1 MATSKLFIT
10 GATGYIGGDFL
21 YEAYHTRPTWE
32 ISALVRSEVAVSS
45 LQEKYPRIR
54 IVRGDLDSADLLRDE
69 AQRAD
74 IVLHFA
80 NCDHEASANALLKG
94 MAEHTSDRPGWY
106 IHTSGTG
113 ILTFEDGRNQTCGVR
128 RDKVFNDWTGVLELI
143 NLPCDAFHRN
153 VDKIVTA
160 TTEDVP
166 KYFRTAIVCPCCIYG
181 DGRGPGNRSSTQV
194 YIMATHILERGRG
207 FVVGEGRNIWHYVH
221 IRDLS
226 KLFVLLTDAAAAGGE
241 GASWDSEGCY
251 FAENG
256 NVTWGDIAEAITE
269 AAFRNGYIT
278 TKDLDVLDWDATA
291 ALDPK
296 GPYRWG
302 SNSRGYA
309 LRATKLLGWQT
320 EQPGLLDNIEDIVTL
335 QQAWLCVHP
344 KQVKDV
350 KQAPVLHL
358 IKAQYV

>member
-1 MATSKLFIT
+1 
-10 GATGYIGGDFL
+10 
-21 YEAYHTRPTWE
+21 
-32 ISALVRSEVAVSS
+32 
-45 LQEKYPRIR
+45 
-54 IVRGDLDSADLLRDE
+54 
-69 AQRAD
+69 
-74 IVLHFA
+74 
-80 NCDHEASANALLKG
+80 

-113 ILTFEDGRNQTCGVR
+113 ILTFEEGRNQTCGVR
-128 RDKVFNDWTGVLELI
+128 RDKVFNDWTGVMELI

-160 TTEDVP
+160 TMEDVP

-194 YIMATHILERGRG
+194 YTMATHILERGRG

-309 LRATKLLGWQT
+309 LRATKLLGWQP

-335 QQAWLCVHP
+335 QQAWRAS
-344 KQVKDV
+344 KK
-350 KQAPVLHL
+350 
-358 IKAQYV
+358 